1 VIPPVGAPAPDF
13 ALPDQWGVTVRLTD
27 FRGIR
32 PVVLVFVPFAF
43 SQTCTGELGELRD
56 NAAVFER
63 ADAALLVSSVDS
75 KHALRAWA
83 EAESYGFP
91 LLSDFWPHGAVAAAY
106 GAFSPESG
114 FANRRTF
121 VIDEHGVIRAQFG
134 TGAGVPRQLAAYREA
149 LAALG

>member
-1 VIPPVGAPAPDF
+1 VIPPIGAPAPDF
-13 ALPDQWGVTVRLTD
+13 ALPDQWGRTVRLTD

-32 PVVLVFVPFAF
+32 PIVLVFVPFAF
-43 SQTCTGELGELRD
+43 SRTCTGELGELRD
-56 NAAVFER
+56 NLEHFER

-75 KHALRAWA
+75 KYALRAWA

-114 FANRRTF
+114 FANRSTF
-121 VIDEHGVIRAQFG
+121 VIDRQGVIRSHFA
-134 TGAGVPRQLAAYREA
+134 TGPGEPRPLSLYR
-149 LAALG
+149 AALDAL